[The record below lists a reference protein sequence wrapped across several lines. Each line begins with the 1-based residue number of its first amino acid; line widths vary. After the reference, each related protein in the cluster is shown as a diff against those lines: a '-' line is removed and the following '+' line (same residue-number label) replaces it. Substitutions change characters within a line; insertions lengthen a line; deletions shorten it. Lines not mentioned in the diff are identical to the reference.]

1 MSGYHHMESISF
13 HQLNTTSKSVAMD
26 MTLVDGTISEP
37 FLTAGNDQVRNREII
52 NSFSHECMHSCQAM
66 N

>member
-1 MSGYHHMESISF
+1 MSGYHNIENISY

-37 FLTAGNDQVRNREII
+37 FSTAGNDQVRNCKII
-52 NSFSHECMHSCQAM
+52 NSFSHEYMHARL
-66 N
+66 